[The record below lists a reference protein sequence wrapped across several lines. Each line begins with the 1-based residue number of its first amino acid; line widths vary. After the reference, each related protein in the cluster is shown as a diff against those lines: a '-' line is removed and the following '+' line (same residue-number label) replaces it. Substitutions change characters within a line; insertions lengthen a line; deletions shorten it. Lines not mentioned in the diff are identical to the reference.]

1 MAQQPTSTS
10 ATDGADGPRDDA
22 RYQIGEVADR
32 TGVTQRTLRFYEEK
46 GLLTPADRMDGGFRL
61 YSDQDIDHIEL
72 IKRLQSLLNLS
83 LAEIKEMVDA
93 EALFAQ
99 MRATFR
105 PDRDMSAR
113 KARVVQIRDSLMV
126 QSEIIDRKMEQLRE
140 MGAVI
145 DERMTMINE
154 REKEI
159 DEAIENPAVTPD

>member
-1 MAQQPTSTS
+1 MPARIH
-10 ATDGADGPRDDA
+10 GALVKREA
-22 RYQIGEVADR
+22 
-32 TGVTQRTLRFYEEK
+32 
-46 GLLTPADRMDGGFRL
+46 
-61 YSDQDIDHIEL
+61 
-72 IKRLQSLLNLS
+72 RLQSLLNLS